1 MCWWIKKFVR
11 KWRIRPF
18 SVRGWTIKFHLCQWH
33 FSVRN
38 YERVA
43 TVLLTLMNFEWWTT
57 PSLVTKWSSLWKDYY
72 GQPPLKCLLDGF
84 YLMCILEIQDITTSI
99 EKPSTIQNMTS
110 LLVKFPFSLFFKRW
124 KFQSCCLLFCSHVF
138 VKILSNISVLFW
150 AIFNIQ
156 FFLPYF
162 PPFQCHPKLFLFPL
176 SPNIVYKYVKVCL
189 AVRRLYRIWKEL
201 H

>member
-1 MCWWIKKFVR
+1 MCRWIKKFVR

-57 PSLVTKWSSLWKDYY
+57 LSLVTKWSSLWKDYC

-99 EKPSTIQNMTS
+99 EKPSTIQNTTL
-110 LLVKFPFSLFFKRW
+110 LLVKFPFSMFFKRW
-124 KFQSCCLLFCSHVF
+124 KFQSCCLLFWSPVF
-138 VKILSNISVLFW
+138 VKILIFQSCFEPFSTYSFFFPIFPHFNVTQNFFCFLWVQTLF
-150 AIFNIQ
+150 INKS
-156 FFLPYF
+156 LP
-162 PPFQCHPKLFLFPL
+162 CSASSL
-176 SPNIVYKYVKVCL
+176 
-189 AVRRLYRIWKEL
+189 
-201 H
+201 